1 VSQMR
6 VETKTVCIIILY
18 CTGMDMGMRFTIP
31 KYQRGGRLKGK
42 GLPHTLIVQSR
53 GDGFYIE
60 PRFFTIEKH
69 QRYVKKKYHLW

>member
-1 VSQMR
+1 MGVITEVKNGDGMYNNS
-6 VETKTVCIIILY
+6 Y
-18 CTGMDMGMRFTIP
+18 CTGMDIGMRFTLP
-31 KYQRGGRLKGK
+31 KYPRGGRLKGK

-69 QRYVKKKYHLW
+69 QRYVKKK